1 MYTQLLINAGLSEIQ
16 AKTLDFLIRSGESKA
31 ADIAKNTALA
41 RGVVYKA
48 LDELILLG
56 LIEKQEK
63 GSKVARFRAEH
74 PSKIEEFF
82 EEKERQSHKQKR
94 EFIQSL
100 PDIISSYNLASNKP
114 GVKFL
119 EGKDGIRVAL
129 FDTLKNTDEI
139 YTFADVHA
147 VETTL
152 GEINEEYANKRAKMG
167 IKKKVIV
174 SDTEEN
180 RTFFSD
186 YKVHHGDLTQVKFV
200 PEKFFPFKTTMQ
212 IYANKVSY
220 QTLDVD
226 NNIAVIIEDR
236 NIYQMH
242 KLFFE
247 YMWETL

>member
-41 RGVVYKA
+41 RGVAYKA

-119 EGKDGIRVAL
+119 EGEDGIRIAL
-129 FDTLKNTDEI
+129 FDTLKSTTEI
-139 YTFADVHA
+139 YTFADIKA
-147 VETTL
+147 TNENL
-152 GEINEEYANKRAKMG
+152 KEINDEYARKRERLG
-167 IKKKVIV
+167 IKKKIIV
-174 SDTEEN
+174 SDSEEN
-180 RTFFSD
+180 RKFFEGFD
-186 YKVHHGDLTQVKFV
+186 NEITQVKFIKK
-200 PEKFFPFKTTMQ
+200 EYYPFKTGMQ
-212 IYANKVSY
+212 IYNNKVSY
-220 QTLDVD
+220 QTLEKE